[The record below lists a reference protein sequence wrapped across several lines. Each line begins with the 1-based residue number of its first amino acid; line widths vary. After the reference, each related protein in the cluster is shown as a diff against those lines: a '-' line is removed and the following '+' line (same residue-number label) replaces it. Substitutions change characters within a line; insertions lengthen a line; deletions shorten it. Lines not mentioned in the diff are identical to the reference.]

1 MGVESSSSDLS
12 GVVPFS
18 DVLGSPV
25 DVEVDADDVVAHA
38 PFVVAAVRYYI
49 KSFSFRANIV

>member
-1 MGVESSSSDLS
+1 MESSSSDLS

-18 DVLGSPV
+18 DMLGSPV

-38 PFVVAAVRYYI
+38 PFVVAAVRNYI